1 MGLLS
6 RITTTINAT
15 MDNVVSRVED
25 HDALID
31 ASIRESRQAAARTRA
46 RITRVQRDGSQL
58 RTRHERLLSDV
69 ALWTERAVSNAEKD
83 EDVALKCLKR
93 KKLSESEI
101 VKIEQTISEHSGVEN
116 KLQTQLGQIEARIA
130 EISHKRNTMRSRQS
144 LAEATRIMDRL
155 DGDANNTVDDTFE
168 RWETVLLEREPLT
181 CREHSIDSF
190 EMQFIDREE
199 LSSLQD
205 ELKILSGQK
214 QENKDE

>member
-1 MGLLS
+1 MSLLG

-25 HDALID
+25 HDAIID
-31 ASIRESRQAAARTRA
+31 ASIQECRQAAARTRA
-46 RITRVQRDGSQL
+46 RLSRVQRDGSQL
-58 RTRHERLLSDV
+58 RTRHDRLLSDV
-69 ALWTERAVSNAEKD
+69 VLWTERAVNNAETD
-83 EDVALKCLKR
+83 EDVALKCLKC
-93 KKLSESEI
+93 KKSAETEI
-101 VKIEQTISEHSGVEN
+101 VKIEQTISEHSSVES

-144 LAEATRIMDRL
+144 LTEAMRIMDKL
-155 DGDANNTVDDTFE
+155 DGDASNTVDDTFE

-199 LSSLQD
+199 LESLQE
-205 ELKILSGQK
+205 ELKTLSSQV
-214 QENKDE
+214 QEDKDE